1 MALSSNR
8 DNVNGNWLKALWALE
23 LTKQGLRSYVTNTFE
38 YLHKRIYSS
47 IERAHRLSADV
58 TCGDF
63 RTENVVPCPTQDLC
77 KREKCENHNTP
88 DKSPRPCPAQLC
100 DAVKDEIVRYH
111 RHQKPKWRNTRSEL
125 WGSNPGP
132 GPWELAKCF
141 MPNGYTD
148 SPSFEATDFHGVI
161 WIFINCVEFQKRLS
175 FEVGSTPNILSE
187 VGFKMQIT
195 SVILHSCLVV
205 NITIPNIC
213 TGCVRNFGQYANIR
227 PPM

>member
-100 DAVKDEIVRYH
+100 DAVKDEIATTDTRNQNGGTRDRSCGARTQALDH
-111 RHQKPKWRNTRSEL
+111 GSWRNVLCRTAIQIPR
-125 WGSNPGP
+125 
-132 GPWELAKCF
+132 
-141 MPNGYTD
+141 
-148 SPSFEATDFHGVI
+148 
-161 WIFINCVEFQKRLS
+161 RLRPLI
-175 FEVGSTPNILSE
+175 ST
-187 VGFKMQIT
+187 V
-195 SVILHSCLVV
+195 
-205 NITIPNIC
+205 
-213 TGCVRNFGQYANIR
+213 
-227 PPM
+227 